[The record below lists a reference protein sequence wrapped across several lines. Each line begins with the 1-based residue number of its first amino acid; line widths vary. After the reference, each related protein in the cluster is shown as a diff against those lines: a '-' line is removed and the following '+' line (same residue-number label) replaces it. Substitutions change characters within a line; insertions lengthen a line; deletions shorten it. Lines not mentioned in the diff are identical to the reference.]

1 MPCTYTFRALLDR
14 QEEPMPD
21 YTDEEYDALDEYYT
35 KNPPKVSGDGKS
47 GFFAKHKGSQIP
59 GHVIIVDDLS
69 ADWLRVKAAA
79 EHTTPEEIVSELV
92 RKEISQTV

>member
-1 MPCTYTFRALLDR
+1 
-14 QEEPMPD
+14 MPD
-21 YTDEEYDALDEYYT
+21 YTDAEYDALDEYYT

-47 GFFAKHKGSQIP
+47 GFFAQHKGPQVP

-79 EHTTPEEIVSELV
+79 EHTTPEVIVGQLI
-92 RKEISQTV
+92 RKEISQTA

>member
-1 MPCTYTFRALLDR
+1 
-14 QEEPMPD
+14 MPD

-35 KNPPKVSGDGKS
+35 KNPPRVSGDGKS
-47 GFFAKHKGSQIP
+47 GFFAQRK

-79 EHTTPEEIVSELV
+79 EHTTPEAIVGQLV
-92 RKEISQTV
+92 RKEISRTA

>member
-1 MPCTYTFRALLDR
+1 
-14 QEEPMPD
+14 MPD
-21 YTDEEYDALDEYYT
+21 YTDAEYDALDEYYT

-47 GFFAKHKGSQIP
+47 GFFAQHK

-79 EHTTPEEIVSELV
+79 EHTTPEVIVGQLI
-92 RKEISQTV
+92 RKEISQTA

>member
-1 MPCTYTFRALLDR
+1 
-14 QEEPMPD
+14 MPD
-21 YTDEEYDALDEYYT
+21 YSDKEYDALDEYYT

-47 GFFAKHKGSQIP
+47 GFFAQHK

-79 EHTTPEEIVSELV
+79 EHTTPEAIVGQLV
-92 RKEISQTV
+92 RKEISRIA